1 MNEILTHVI
10 GVVLAALVVNLLR
23 LNTKRVVVSHS
34 RPVSWVWKAMALI
47 GKYAFL
53 YGLFV
58 FIINMAFGDATGRNI
73 AIGASILTFGLLF
86 WVWGG
91 LVIYFKKN

>member
-1 MNEILTHVI
+1 MNEIMTHVI
-10 GVVLAALVVNLLR
+10 GVVLAAVVVNLLR
-23 LNTKRVVVSHS
+23 LNTKRVVVSHAA
-34 RPVSWVWKAMALI
+34 PVSWVWKAMALI

-58 FIINMAFGDATGRNI
+58 FVVNVAFGDATGQNT
-73 AIGASILTFGLLF
+73 AIGASLLTFGLLF

-91 LVIYFKKN
+91 LTIYFKRN